1 MTTAN
6 KITITRLILIPVIV
20 LFWIFPFGN
29 SNVFLGLRLNEL
41 IAAIIFVIATL
52 TDFLDGYIARKYNQ
66 ISNFGKFLD
75 PIADKVL
82 VISAMTYLISTGR
95 ISFWPVIII
104 IFREFAVTGIRLL
117 AVEKGHVIAA
127 SPWGKIKTIVTM
139 IALMWMLF
147 NDFNIL
153 NQFGF
158 VNTIYGD
165 IMWYLAV
172 GLTLISG
179 LDYMF
184 KNLEVFKE

>member
-6 KITITRLILIPVIV
+6 KITISRLILIPVMV
-20 LFWIFPFGN
+20 VFWLVPFGN
-29 SNVFLGLRLNEL
+29 DDVLLGLSLNEL
-41 IAAIIFVIATL
+41 IASIIFVIAAA

-95 ISFWPVIII
+95 IAFWPVIIV

-117 AVEKGHVIAA
+117 AVERGHVIAA
-127 SPWGKIKTIVTM
+127 SPYGKAKTIVTM
-139 IALMWMLF
+139 LALILMLF
-147 NDFNIL
+147 NDFGL
-153 NQFGF
+153 NL
-158 VNTIYGD
+158 IYGN
-165 IMWYLAV
+165 IIWYLAV
-172 GLTLISG
+172 LLTLISG
-179 LDYMF
+179 LDYVF